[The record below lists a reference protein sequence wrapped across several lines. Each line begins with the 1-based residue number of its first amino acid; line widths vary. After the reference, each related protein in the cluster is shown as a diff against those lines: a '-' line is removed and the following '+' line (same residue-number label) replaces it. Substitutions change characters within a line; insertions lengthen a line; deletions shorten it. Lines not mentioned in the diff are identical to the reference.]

1 MQPVWQ
7 IAGRNAVVR
16 MHYKTKKEVNMKN
29 LFSPEEEP
37 YTLFEIADAL
47 GVPYKRLH
55 YCYKVLSQREAT
67 KDKVQSLDG
76 RRPLQFTAATAN
88 LIMRNCSALKRAK
101 KTTDKADP
109 KEKSSAAA

>member
-1 MQPVWQ
+1 MQNQ
-7 IAGRNAVVR
+7 
-16 MHYKTKKEVNMKN
+16 
-29 LFSPEEEP
+29 FSPTEEP

-67 KDKVQSLDG
+67 REKVQPLDG
-76 RRPLQFTAATAN
+76 RRPLQFTASTAN

-101 KTTDKADP
+101 KDCEETARRE
-109 KEKSSAAA
+109 KEAVLV

>member
-1 MQPVWQ
+1 MPNQ
-7 IAGRNAVVR
+7 
-16 MHYKTKKEVNMKN
+16 
-29 LFSPEEEP
+29 FSLDEEP

-67 KDKVQSLDG
+67 REKVQPLDG

-101 KTTDKADP
+101 KDCEKTA
-109 KEKSSAAA
+109 KESASAASS

>member
-1 MQPVWQ
+1 MQNQ
-7 IAGRNAVVR
+7 
-16 MHYKTKKEVNMKN
+16 
-29 LFSPEEEP
+29 FSPEEEP

-67 KDKVQSLDG
+67 KEKVQPLDG

-88 LIMRNCSALKRAK
+88 LIMRNCSALKRANK
-101 KTTDKADP
+101 SCESTAKAEKTAQP
-109 KEKSSAAA
+109 VA